1 MRLEEKDIKNIKRF
15 KPLITEN
22 RGKTIYWFTEEA
34 TNRRKLKCY
43 YDVVN
48 SGKVGTFSERRE
60 AAKAYVLTEHELS
73 RVFTNM
79 HFYGYINGLYKD
91 NTFKS
96 EWASSNFYGYYWT
109 GEEWKRMPGIYHVE
123 EGKFVRNE
131 KTDRNK
137 TYKPHK
143 VNTIKLLKAI
153 IMYFNKVSTPD
164 IYNATGVTP
173 NMLFKALKRFAATG
187 KVRNKQILSVKELP
201 RYADIISSVRYQKDW
216 EVKTNNNKKIVA
228 KALLAHTYNMLL
240 KALVGKPSAKT
251 ELNLKKTLVLQGTKK

>member
-1 MRLEEKDIKNIKRF
+1 MRLAKNFGPI
-15 KPLITEN
+15 ITEN
-22 RGKTIYWFTEEA
+22 KGRTIYWFTEEA
-34 TNRRKLKCY
+34 VNKRKLKCY
-43 YDVVN
+43 YDTVN

-60 AAKAYVLTEHELS
+60 AAKEYILTEHELS

-96 EWASSNFYGYYWT
+96 EWASANYYGYYWT
-109 GEEWKRMPGIYHVE
+109 GKEWKRMPGIYHVE
-123 EGKFVRNE
+123 DGKFVRNE

-164 IYNATGVTP
+164 IYKATGVTP

-187 KVRNKQILSVKELP
+187 KVRNKQILSIKELP

-216 EVKTNNNKKIVA
+216 KVKTNNNKKIVA

>member
-1 MRLEEKDIKNIKRF
+1 MRLQEINAKKCNAI
-15 KPLITEN
+15 ITEN
-22 RGKTIYWFTEEA
+22 IGKPINRSNEEA
-34 TNRRKLKCY
+34 DIKRKLKWY
-43 YDVVN
+43 YYVVH
-48 SGKVGTFSERRE
+48 SEKVGTFSERRE
-60 AAKAYVLTEHELS
+60 AAKEDIRTEHELS

-79 HFYGYINGLYKD
+79 HFYGYVNGIYKD

-96 EWASSNFYGYYWT
+96 KWGSENYYGYYWT
-109 GEEWKRMPGIYHVE
+109 GEEWKRMPGVYHVE

-131 KTDRNK
+131 KTHKK
-137 TYKPHK
+137 TYKRRK
-143 VNTIKLLKAI
+143 INTIKLLKAI
-153 IMYFNKVSTPD
+153 IMYFNKVRPCE
-164 IYNATGVTP
+164 IYNLTGVTP
-173 NMLFKALKRFAATG
+173 DTLFKALKRFAATG

-251 ELNLKKTLVLQGTKK
+251 DVKLNKTLVLQGTKK

>member
-187 KVRNKQILSVKELP
+187 KVRNKQILSIKELP

-251 ELNLKKTLVLQGTKK
+251 DVKLNKTLVLQGTKK

>member
-1 MRLEEKDIKNIKRF
+1 MRLQEINTKKFNPI
-15 KPLITEN
+15 ITEN

-34 TNRRKLKCY
+34 VNKRKLKCY

-48 SGKVGTFSERRE
+48 SGKVGTYSERKL
-60 AAKAYVLTEHELS
+60 AAKEYILTEHELS

-79 HFYGYINGLYKD
+79 HFYGYINGIYKD

-96 EWASSNFYGYYWT
+96 KWGSENYYGYYWT
-109 GEEWKRMPGIYHVE
+109 GEEWKRMPGVYHVE

-131 KTDRNK
+131 KTHKK
-137 TYKPHK
+137 TYKRRK
-143 VNTIKLLKAI
+143 INTIKLLKAI

-187 KVRNKQILSVKELP
+187 KVRNKQILSIKELP
-201 RYADIISSVRYQKDW
+201 RYADIISSVRYKKGW

-251 ELNLKKTLVLQGTKK
+251 DVKLNKTLVLQGTKK

>member
-187 KVRNKQILSVKELP
+187 KVRNKQILSIKELP

>member
-164 IYNATGVTP
+164 IYNTTGVTP

-251 ELNLKKTLVLQGTKK
+251 DLKLNKTLVLQGTKK

>member
-22 RGKTIYWFTEEA
+22 RGRTIYWFTEEA
-34 TNRRKLKCY
+34 VNKRKLKCY

-187 KVRNKQILSVKELP
+187 KVRNKQILSIKELP